1 MSALFFRVVLLV
13 SLVLVVVSGGSE
25 SVFAQDVP
33 TDTSTKSTAP
43 EEQETASPAVKT
55 TPPAKEMVK
64 ETTSPA
70 KVTTPPANET
80 TPPVKETT
88 LPAEEITPPP
98 GETKTP
104 PQPAVEATTDSGG
117 DSFQQALAKLQA
129 QLDAQ
134 NKQIE
139 ALKAQY
145 ASEVDSRQKEIDK
158 QGKQLSAQEKEIA
171 TQKEAIQSLQQ
182 EVDTAKTQ
190 AGQDISDSEKA
201 LRSRLE
207 TVESSIKKS
216 EESESTTYDL
226 KSFPGSIPIPGSS
239 AAIKFGG
246 FVKMNIVE
254 SFDPIETTDR
264 FIVGTI
270 PVPQEDGANNAA
282 LTVSQSRLSVEMRDT
297 TQYGAVRA
305 FLEADFSGNN
315 NTFKLRH
322 AFGQYKSFLIGKTW
336 STFMDTR
343 SRPEDLD
350 REGINGQILLRQ
362 AQVRYFPKIG
372 QNWHLLLSAEDPT
385 AVISNG
391 KGISQY
397 PDLVASVERD
407 IFERWHVKSSFLL
420 RKMYAECECVDR
432 ESDTTT
438 GWAISVSGMTGINRW
453 DKRDNLQI
461 QLSYGEGYSHYVND
475 LGSIGAPDA
484 IYNPDT
490 NQLSAVP
497 VFAMYAAFQ
506 KWWSP
511 NMRSS
516 FIYGYVNVDDKY
528 SNSAPT
534 SYNNTSRFS
543 MNYIWSPIAR
553 IDLGAEFLIG
563 SRTNQNG
570 ETGKAKQIQLSAKY
584 RY

>member
-1 MSALFFRVVLLV
+1 MSNLFFRVVLIA
-13 SLVLVVVSGGSE
+13 SLVFMLMSAGSE
-25 SVFAQDVP
+25 PVFAQDVP
-33 TDTSTKSTAP
+33 TDTSSGPAAP
-43 EEQETASPAVKT
+43 EKEEA
-55 TPPAKEMVK
+55 TPPTEV
-64 ETTSPA
+64 TTSPA
-70 KVTTPPANET
+70 KVSTAPSTAPAKVTTSAP
-80 TPPVKETT
+80 KE
-88 LPAEEITPPP
+88 AEVL
-98 GETKTP
+98 
-104 PQPAVEATTDSGG
+104 PQPVAEATTDTGG
-117 DSFQQALAKLQA
+117 DSFQKALAKLQA

-145 ASEVDSRQKEIDK
+145 ASEVDTRQKEIDK
-158 QGKQLSAQEKEIA
+158 QNKQISSQEKEIS
-171 TQKEAIQSLQQ
+171 TQRQAIQSLQQ
-182 EVDTAKTQ
+182 EVDTAKAQ
-190 AGQDISDSEKA
+190 AGQTISDSEKA

-207 TVESSIKKS
+207 TVEGSIKKS

-226 KSFPGSIPIPGSS
+226 ESFPGSIPIPGSS

-246 FVKMNIVE
+246 FVKMNVVE
-254 SFDPIETTDR
+254 SLDPIGTTDR

-270 PVPQEDGANNAA
+270 PVPQEDGSNNAA

-305 FLEADFSGNN
+305 FLEADFSGYDD
-315 NTFKLRH
+315 TFKLRH

-350 REGINGQILLRQ
+350 REGINGQIFLRQ

-372 QNWHLLLSAEDPT
+372 QDWHLLLSAEDPT
-385 AVISNG
+385 AVIANG
-391 KGISQY
+391 TGISQY

-420 RKMYAECECVDR
+420 RKMYGECDCPDGEPK
-432 ESDTTT
+432 SDTTT
-438 GWAISVSGMTGINRW
+438 GWAISISGMTGISRW

-475 LGSIGAPDA
+475 LGSIGAADA
-484 IYNPDT
+484 GFDLVTGRLN
-490 NQLSAVP
+490 AVS
-497 VFAMYAAFQ
+497 VFAMYASFQ

-516 FIYGYVNVDDKY
+516 FIYGYVNVEDDY
-528 SNSAPT
+528 QFIDPNL
-534 SYNNTSRFS
+534 YNNTSRFS
-543 MNYIWSPIAR
+543 VNYIWSPIAR
-553 IDLGAEFLIG
+553 IDLGAEFLFG
-563 SRTNQNG
+563 SRSNQNG
-570 ETGKAKQIQLSAKY
+570 ETGKAKQLQLSAKY

>member
-1 MSALFFRVVLLV
+1 MSTLFFRTLLLV
-13 SLVLVVVSGGSE
+13 SLVLMLVFGESE
-25 SVFAQDVP
+25 PVFAQNVP
-33 TDTSTKSTAP
+33 TATPTESTAA
-43 EEQETASPAVKT
+43 EKQEATPTAKEAA
-55 TPPAKEMVK
+55 PPAKEPAP
-64 ETTSPA
+64 TA
-70 KVTTPPANET
+70 KVTTPPAKVAA
-80 TPPVKETT
+80 PPAKETNAK
-88 LPAEEITPPP
+88 PKPVAEE
-98 GETKTP
+98 KAV
-104 PQPAVEATTDSGG
+104 PAG
-117 DSFQQALAKLQA
+117 DSFQQALKKLQA

-134 NKQIE
+134 NKEIE
-139 ALKAQY
+139 TLKAQY

-158 QGKQLSAQEKEIA
+158 QNKQLSSQEKEIS
-171 TQKEAIQSLQQ
+171 TQRQAIQSLQQ

-207 TVESSIKKS
+207 TVEGSIKKS

-246 FVKMNIVE
+246 FVKMNVVE
-254 SFDPIETTDR
+254 SFDPIGTKDR

-270 PVPQEDGANNAA
+270 PVPQEGGSNNAT

-297 TQYGAVRA
+297 TKYGAVRA
-305 FLEADFSGNN
+305 FLEADFSGHDD
-315 NTFKLRH
+315 TFKLRH

-362 AQVRYFPKIG
+362 AQIRYFPKIG
-372 QNWHLLLSAEDPT
+372 QDWHLLLSAEDPT
-385 AVISNG
+385 AVIANG
-391 KGISQY
+391 TGISQY

-420 RKMYAECECVDR
+420 RKMYGECDCLDGQ
-432 ESDTTT
+432 SDTTT
-438 GWAISVSGMTGINRW
+438 GWAISVSGMTGISRW
-453 DKRDNLQI
+453 DKRDNFQI

-484 IYNPDT
+484 IFNLDT
-490 NQLSAVP
+490 AQLSAVP
-497 VFAMYAAFQ
+497 VFAMYASFQ

-516 FIYGYVNVDDKY
+516 FIYGYVNVKNDYRDIE
-528 SNSAPT
+528 PT

-553 IDLGAEFLIG
+553 IDLGAEFLFG
-563 SRTNQNG
+563 SRSNQNG
-570 ETGKAKQIQLSAKY
+570 ETGTANQLQLSAKY

>member
-1 MSALFFRVVLLV
+1 MSTLFFRVVLLV
-13 SLVLVVVSGGSE
+13 SLILVVSGGSG

-33 TDTSTKSTAP
+33 TDTSTKSTATK
-43 EEQETASPAVKT
+43 EQETASPAVKT
-55 TPPAKEMVK
+55 TPPAKE
-64 ETTSPA
+64 TI
-70 KVTTPPANET
+70 
-80 TPPVKETT
+80 KETT
-88 LPAEEITPPP
+88 LPAKEITPPP
-98 GETKTP
+98 VETKTP
-104 PQPAVEATTDSGG
+104 PQPVVEATTDSGG

-145 ASEVDSRQKEIDK
+145 ASEVDTRQKEIDK
-158 QGKQLSAQEKEIA
+158 QNKQISSQEKEIS
-171 TQKEAIQSLQQ
+171 TQRQAIQSLQQ
-182 EVDTAKTQ
+182 EVDTAKAQ

-207 TVESSIKKS
+207 TVEGSIKKS
-216 EESESTTYDL
+216 EESESTTYDI

-246 FVKMNIVE
+246 FVKMNVVE
-254 SFDPIETTDR
+254 SLDPIGTTDR

-270 PVPQEDGANNAA
+270 PVPQEDGSNNAA

-305 FLEADFSGNN
+305 FLEADFSGYDD
-315 NTFKLRH
+315 TFKLRH

-350 REGINGQILLRQ
+350 REGINGQIFLRQ

-372 QNWHLLLSAEDPT
+372 QDWHLLLSAEDPT
-385 AVISNG
+385 AVIANG
-391 KGISQY
+391 TGISQY

-420 RKMYAECECVDR
+420 RKMYGECDCPDGEPK
-432 ESDTTT
+432 SDTTT
-438 GWAISVSGMTGINRW
+438 GWAISISGMTGISRW

-475 LGSIGAPDA
+475 LGSIGAADA
-484 IYNPDT
+484 GFDLVTGRLN
-490 NQLSAVP
+490 AVS
-497 VFAMYAAFQ
+497 VFAMYASFQ

-516 FIYGYVNVDDKY
+516 FIYGYVNVEDDY
-528 SNSAPT
+528 QFIDPNL
-534 SYNNTSRFS
+534 YNNTSRFS
-543 MNYIWSPIAR
+543 VNYIWSPIAR
-553 IDLGAEFLIG
+553 IDLGAEFLFG
-563 SRTNQNG
+563 SRSNQNG
-570 ETGKAKQIQLSAKY
+570 ETGKAKQLQLSAKY

>member
-1 MSALFFRVVLLV
+1 MSILFFRSVLLA
-13 SLVLVVVSGGSE
+13 SLVLVVVSGMSE

-33 TDTSTKSTAP
+33 TESTTP
-43 EEQETASPAVKT
+43 ENQET
-55 TPPAKEMVK
+55 TPLAKVITAPAKE
-64 ETTSPA
+64 
-70 KVTTPPANET
+70 TTPTAKEA
-80 TPPVKETT
+80 TPTAKEATSPVKETAPLT
-88 LPAEEITPPP
+88 KESTPSP
-98 GETKTP
+98 GETMVP

-226 KSFPGSIPIPGSS
+226 KSFPGSIPIPGTS

-246 FVKMNIVE
+246 FVKMNVVE
-254 SFDPIETTDR
+254 SFDPIGTTDR

-270 PVPQEDGANNAA
+270 PVPQETGANNAA

-315 NTFKLRH
+315 NTFRLRH

-336 STFMDTR
+336 STFMDTD
-343 SRPEDLD
+343 SRPEELD

-362 AQVRYFPKIG
+362 AQIRYFPKIG
-372 QNWHLLLSAEDPT
+372 QDWHLLFSAEDPT
-385 AVISNG
+385 AVIANG
-391 KGISQY
+391 TGVSQF
-397 PDLVASVERD
+397 PDLVASVKRD
-407 IFERWHVKSSFLL
+407 IFERWHIKSSLLL
-420 RKMYAECECVDR
+420 RKMYGECDCLDNK
-432 ESDTTT
+432 SDTTT
-438 GWAISVSGMTGINRW
+438 GWAISVSGVTGIDKW

-461 QLSYGEGYSHYVND
+461 QLSYGQGYSHYIND
-475 LGSIGAPDA
+475 LGDINAPDA
-484 IYNPDT
+484 GFDT
-490 NQLSAVP
+490 DTGQLRAVP

-506 KWWSP
+506 KWWAP

-516 FIYGYVNVDDKY
+516 FIYGYVNVENDFKY
-528 SNSAPT
+528 LKPT

-543 MNYIWSPIAR
+543 LNYIWSPIAR
-553 IDLGAEFLIG
+553 IDLGMELLFG

-570 ETGKAKQIQLSAKY
+570 ETGTAKQLQLSAKY